1 MRFGHQVT
9 IGLVMFLCFHLQ
21 IKLLACVFA
30 GLFPS
35 GNEVALIYPF
45 QRSEAGPAFAH
56 HRGGSSLSAIYL
68 RAFHELIYKVIW
80 NEIAMCPHLYTKT
93 ASFKKSLSFIT
104 GKELRD
110 FKPCEEM

>member
-1 MRFGHQVT
+1 MCAIRPPSHNWTSYVS
-9 IGLVMFLCFHLQ
+9 
-21 IKLLACVFA
+21 
-30 GLFPS
+30 LFPPSNKTS
-35 GNEVALIYPF
+35 GLCVCRAFPF
-45 QRSEAGPAFAH
+45 WERGCSDLFAH

-110 FKPCEEM
+110 FKPCEEMGTNMLI